1 MNIVL
6 SGINGFMGKE
16 VMTAAEKTG
25 AAITIGIDVKPDPTC
40 PVPTAKTFLEADA
53 YLSTRLAGCVI
64 DFSHHAAT
72 VDLVDFA
79 KRNRLPLVI
88 ATTGQTEE
96 ERAYI
101 EAAAKEIPVFF
112 AANYALG
119 VALLAELAKKTAAA
133 FPNSEIEIVEQ
144 HHSRKID
151 APSGT
156 ALMLANAIKSVRPEC
171 VEHCGRSGI
180 CKRTPSEIGI
190 HSLRMGNI
198 VGEHEV
204 IVHAGSQSITLK
216 HEAYSRAL
224 FAEGALAAAKWLIG
238 KPAGL
243 YTMSDLI

>member
-1 MNIVL
+1 MNKKRTQRILSLVLALTFLL
-6 SGINGFMGKE
+6 SGATI
-16 VMTAAEKTG
+16 VAAAE
-25 AAITIGIDVKPDPTC
+25 
-40 PVPTAKTFLEADA
+40 
-53 YLSTRLAGCVI
+53 
-64 DFSHHAAT
+64 
-72 VDLVDFA
+72 
-79 KRNRLPLVI
+79 
-88 ATTGQTEE
+88 
-96 ERAYI
+96 
-101 EAAAKEIPVFF
+101 EIPVFF

-133 FPNSEIEIVEQ
+133 FPNAEIEIVEK

-171 VEHCGRSGI
+171 KEHCGRSGI
-180 CKRTPSEIGI
+180 CKRTPNEIGI

-216 HEAYSRAL
+216 HEAYNRAL